1 MAFDFAFDPSN
12 GLVTISEGS
21 TEVPDEAFQR
31 RSDVQSVSIPDSV
44 TSIGDD
50 SFERTSLSEVV
61 VPKSVTSIGK
71 DAFYASKLAKINL
84 GEAVISIGDVA
95 FSNNDLKKVDIGDS
109 VTTIGAYAFSNNV
122 LTDVV
127 LGSSVSSIG
136 RYAFRGNN
144 LEKVV
149 IPDSVISLGEF
160 SFADNN
166 FTNVLLPNHFKANP
180 PVNAFDSGV
189 TFSYPDDAD
198 SSTQPEA
205 VPESG
210 VIPDSLPDSDSEVEL
225 IRGELTKDGWTSSEE
240 SGSWSDDRDA
250 ASEFT
255 DIEAFSLSVSKGV
268 SVKTLSGNDKLIAKN
283 DLGSGLEVKG
293 NLSMGSGDDLI
304 DIRVT
309 NSFVGIENS
318 GKINM
323 GAGNDSIISS
333 TRNVSGSDIDALVN
347 HKSINMGAGDDIID
361 ASAGALGGI
370 GKIMMG
376 KGNDLFAGFGDMK
389 LIDGGKGVDKLQ
401 FDKGVYSVKLKGSK
415 YRVAK
420 GKGSADFTGFEMV
433 GSLWSRDD
441 EFIPFDFNK
450 KKFAMIVD
458 EHSVLFI

>member
-1 MAFDFAFDPSN
+1 MAFDFDFDSSI
-12 GLVTISEGS
+12 GLVTIAEGS
-21 TEVPDEAFQR
+21 TEVPDEAFQS
-31 RSDVQSVSIPDSV
+31 RSDVQSVTIPDSV

-50 SFERTSLSEVV
+50 SFKRTSLLDVV
-61 VPKSVTSIGK
+61 IPKSVTSIGK
-71 DAFYASKLAKINL
+71 EAFYASKLATISL
-84 GEAVISIGDVA
+84 GEAITSIGNVA

-109 VTTIGAYAFSNNV
+109 VTTIGTHAFANNV

-127 LGSSVSSIG
+127 IGNSVSSIG
-136 RYAFRGNN
+136 DYAFRGNN
-144 LEKVV
+144 LAAVV
-149 IPDSVISLGEF
+149 IPDSVISLGDF

-166 FTNVLLPNHFKANP
+166 LTNVSLPKHFKANP

-189 TFSYPDDAD
+189 TLSYPDDDD
-198 SSTQPEA
+198 SSTQPEPL
-205 VPESG
+205 PESV
-210 VIPDSLPDSDSEVEL
+210 VIPDSLEDSDSDVERT
-225 IRGELTKDGWTSSEE
+225 RGELTKEGWTSSED
-240 SGSWSDDRDA
+240 SGSWSVDRDA
-250 ASEFT
+250 ASEFN
-255 DIEAFSLSVSKGV
+255 DIEAFSLSISKGV
-268 SVKTLSGNDKLIAKN
+268 TVKTLSGNDKLIAKN

-293 NLSMGSGDDLI
+293 NLSMGGGDDLI

-323 GAGNDSIISS
+323 GTGNDAIISS
-333 TRNVSGSDIDALVN
+333 TRNVAGGDIDALIN
-347 HKSINMGAGDDIID
+347 HKSINMGAGDDVID

-401 FDKGVYSVKLKGSK
+401 FDRGVYSVTLKGSK
-415 YRVAK
+415 YRIAK
-420 GKGSADFTGFEMV
+420 GKGSADFTGFELV